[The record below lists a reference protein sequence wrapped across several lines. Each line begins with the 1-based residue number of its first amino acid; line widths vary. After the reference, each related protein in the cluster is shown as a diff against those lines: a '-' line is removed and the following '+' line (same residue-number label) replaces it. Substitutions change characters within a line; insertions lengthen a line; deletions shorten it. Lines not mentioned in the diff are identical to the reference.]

1 MPAPSRSDW
10 AVDRSP
16 GTHAIIRR
24 SVLLLLLVLWTGTG
38 RTVDAQPSVQLD
50 THVSADSVLIGGRF
64 TVSFVAE
71 HDGAVTVS
79 FPSPGEGLG
88 QLGDVEVRRRR
99 VVDRQSVRG
108 GRQVDSAAYEVT
120 TFALDSARV
129 PPVPLQIVAG
139 DDTSVVSTPPRGVT
153 VASVLKENRKG
164 IHSVAPLASFP
175 RPIWPWVLAVLVG
188 ATLLGGLI
196 YYLWWHRQQP
206 DQQPTSG
213 ASGTLTDVNQTPYEA
228 ATAWIRQLES
238 YDLSDSAAITPFY
251 VELSSAVRVYI
262 ANELGVAALERT
274 TREIVNALEARADVP
289 DEAVEQIGTV
299 LKRADRVKFAGIHP
313 GAEVHEQSL
322 HQTRSALDAIE
333 TAPREPARAV
343 DKVTGA
349 SD

>member
-139 DDTSVVSTPPRGVT
+139 DNLQRHRRYTRRIERECGD
-153 VASVLKENRKG
+153 
-164 IHSVAPLASFP
+164 
-175 RPIWPWVLAVLVG
+175 
-188 ATLLGGLI
+188 LI
-196 YYLWWHRQQP
+196 
-206 DQQPTSG
+206 G
-213 ASGTLTDVNQTPYEA
+213 
-228 ATAWIRQLES
+228 
-238 YDLSDSAAITPFY
+238 
-251 VELSSAVRVYI
+251 
-262 ANELGVAALERT
+262 
-274 TREIVNALEARADVP
+274 
-289 DEAVEQIGTV
+289 
-299 LKRADRVKFAGIHP
+299 
-313 GAEVHEQSL
+313 
-322 HQTRSALDAIE
+322 
-333 TAPREPARAV
+333 RAV
-343 DKVTGA
+343 DLSSPSHGLTVNNPSAAHLYIPELTQPFPRTRERHRHRPVVLRNKRHCKSSPDEHAVGRHMRVELYGGLCVDGA
-349 SD
+349 PSARPQDKQK